1 MVCVLKDGYRGSGNA
16 GEFEEGEA
24 GMSAQSKIDKDYSA
38 LLKEIWNL
46 SVNGI
51 CSQKETL
58 QGKIS

>member
-1 MVCVLKDGYRGSGNA
+1 
-16 GEFEEGEA
+16 
-24 GMSAQSKIDKDYSA
+24 MSAQSKIDKDYSA